1 MDLALE
7 KLQNSLSR
15 KHYIPIKAE
24 FFGNEYTLEFE
35 NRLELKHE
43 VDYQIGMIWYQGTNS
58 IFNVTSQNN
67 KFRYYN
73 GIVWKNSTIR
83 NGGLDHSCNACHVF
97 L

>member
-73 GIVWKNSTIR
+73 GICLEKFNNTKWWIGSFKNK
-83 NGGLDHSCNACHVF
+83 
-97 L
+97 